1 MNGKG
6 DTRRPQQ
13 VSDDVLKENWERC
26 FGNPFIKLARWQ
38 AERDESTTGLEQ
50 IMFGVP
56 PNKTPEKEVPT

>member
-6 DTRRPQQ
+6 STQRPQQ

-38 AERDESTTGLEQ
+38 AERDESLTGLEQ
-50 IMFGVP
+50 MMFGLP
-56 PNKTPEKEVPT
+56 PDDAPEKEVP